1 MANTSI
7 KYVDLILPLALPK
20 LYTYEVGG
28 EFINDIEVGL
38 AVIVQFGK
46 KKLYTGII
54 KKIHSEKPAYETK
67 PIVEICQP
75 IIKINNS
82 QLKLW
87 DWISDYYM
95 CSLGDVFKAAL
106 PAGLKLESE
115 TKILLKSFDKDEFTL
130 SRNEEIILNNLDNKK
145 PLSLAEIAK
154 LTDTKNPLNIINKL
168 IDKDLIE
175 VEEKIRKEYRPKTID
190 FIQIHESIKSESDI
204 NSIFEQLKR
213 AAKQSDLFLSFI
225 GQSEFYTGNS
235 KRVEKSIL
243 LKESKSTAAV
253 LKALVEKNILQLIK
267 IETDRLNNKVDT
279 IQNIAKL
286 NDIQEVA
293 LGEIKASFEEKD
305 VVLLHGV
312 TGSGKTEIYLHLI
325 EEQLKEGKQ
334 VLYLLPEI
342 AITTQIINRLREV
355 LGDIVGVYHSKF
367 TDNERIEVW
376 KKISSNKKYKVILG
390 VRSSIYLPFSN
401 LGLIIVDEEHENTYK
416 QFNPS
421 PRYNAR
427 DTAVVL
433 ANIHSAK
440 VLMGTATPAIETLF
454 NTKNGKYGYV
464 QITERFGNYKMPD
477 ITLYDIK
484 DAKRRKIMK
493 SIFSDL
499 LIDKVKLALESKKQI
514 ILFQNR
520 RGFSPYLICDTCG
533 WVPQC
538 ENCDV
543 SLTYHKFNNK
553 LVCHYCGYTIG
564 KINKCLACES
574 TNMQTMGFGTEKIE
588 DEIKIFF
595 PDAKVKR
602 FDLDTTRNKN
612 AHEQILAEFD
622 AGKIDIL
629 TGTQMVSKGLD
640 FKNVS
645 LVGVINA
652 DDMLNFPDFRAH
664 ERAFQLLT
672 QVSGRAGRS
681 ADKGEVVIQTHDT
694 KHNVLKHV
702 INNDLESLFYE
713 ELAERK
719 DFMYPP
725 YCRIIKLTVKH
736 KHKDLLETGATI
748 LGRELKKIFGD
759 RVLGPDDPLVNR
771 IQLFYIK
778 EIIIKIENGK
788 SIPKAKEIIKKVIEY
803 LKTNDRLKS
812 IIVTPDVDPM

>member
-1 MANTSI
+1 MAQTKTTYI
-7 KYVDLILPLALPK
+7 DIILPLALPK
-20 LYTYEVGG
+20 LYTYEVDK
-28 EFINDIEVGL
+28 ELINDIEIGL

-54 KKIHSEKPAYETK
+54 KQIHNKKPKYKTK
-67 PIVEICQP
+67 EIVEICNP
-75 IIKINNS
+75 KIKINTY

-87 DWISDYYM
+87 DWIADYYM
-95 CSLGDVFKAAL
+95 CSLGDVYKAAL

-115 TKILLKSFDKDEFTL
+115 TKILLKHIDEDIEL
-130 SRNEEIILNNLDNKK
+130 SDNEQIIISNLDKNK
-145 PLSLAEIAK
+145 PLSLAEVSK
-154 LTDTKNPLNIINKL
+154 LTETKNPINLINKL

-175 VEEKIRKEYRPKTID
+175 VEERIRKEYKPKTID
-190 FIQIHESIKSESDI
+190 FVEISDSIKTEEDV
-204 NSIFEQLKR
+204 NTIFDKLKR

-225 GQSEFYTGNS
+225 GLSEFYA
-235 KRVEKSIL
+235 KPKQVEKSVLLQISHSSSAIL
-243 LKESKSTAAV
+243 KS
-253 LKALVEKNILQLIK
+253 LVEKGILK
-267 IETDRLNNKVDT
+267 IVKVETDRLINKIDK
-279 IQNIAKL
+279 IQQIAKL
-286 NDIQEVA
+286 NEVQKKA
-293 LGEIKASFEEKD
+293 ILQIKKQFKEKD

-325 EEQLKEGKQ
+325 KEQLNKGKQ

-355 LGDIVGVYHSKF
+355 FGDIVGVYHSRF
-367 TDNERIEVW
+367 SDNERIEVW
-376 KKISSNKKYKVILG
+376 KKIASNKKYKIVLG
-390 VRSSIYLPFSN
+390 VRSSIFLPFDN
-401 LGLIIVDEEHENTYK
+401 LGLIVVDEEHENTYK

-427 DTAVVL
+427 DTAVIL
-433 ANIHSAK
+433 AKIHSTK
-440 VLMGTATPAIETLF
+440 VLMGTATPAIETMF
-454 NTKNGKYGYV
+454 NTKTGKYGYAE
-464 QITERFGNYKMPD
+464 ILERFDNYQMPD
-477 ITLYDIK
+477 ITIYDIK

-493 SIFSDL
+493 SLFSDL
-499 LIDKVKLALESKKQI
+499 LIEKIGKALEEKKQV

-574 TNMQTMGFGTEKIE
+574 TNMQTKGFGTEKIE

-602 FDLDTTRNKN
+602 FDLDTTRNKH
-612 AHEQILAEFD
+612 AHEEILSEFD
-622 AGKIDIL
+622 NGKIDIL

-640 FKNVS
+640 FKKVS

-664 ERAFQLLT
+664 ERSFQLLT

-681 ADKGEVVIQTHDT
+681 KDKGEVVIQTHTPD
-694 KHNVLKHV
+694 HHVLKQV
-702 INNDLESLFYE
+702 IENNFEALFNIE
-713 ELAERK
+713 IAERK
-719 DFMYPP
+719 EYMYPP
-725 YCRIIKLTVKH
+725 FCRLIKLTVKH
-736 KHKDLLETGATI
+736 KKKDLLEIGTEI
-748 LGRELKKIFGD
+748 FGRELRKAFGKL
-759 RVLGPDDPLVNR
+759 VLGPDDPLINR
-771 IQLFYIK
+771 IQLYYIK
-778 EIIIKIENGK
+778 EIVIKIENGK
-788 SIPKAKEIIKKVIEY
+788 SIAKAKNYIKQLIDY
-803 LKTNDRLKS
+803 IKTNDRLKS
-812 IIVTPDVDPM
+812 LVISADVDPM

>member
-1 MANTSI
+1 MAQSKTTYI
-7 KYVDLILPLALPK
+7 DIILPLALPK
-20 LYTYEVGG
+20 LYTYEVGI
-28 EFINDIEVGL
+28 EFSDEIEIGI

-54 KKIHSEKPAYETK
+54 KKIHTEEPKYETK
-67 PIVEICQP
+67 PIIEICNP
-75 IIKINNS
+75 IIKINNY
-82 QLKLW
+82 QLELW
-87 DWISDYYM
+87 NWISDYYM
-95 CSLGDVFKAAL
+95 CSLGDVYKAAL

-115 TKILLKSFDKDEFTL
+115 TKILLKPYDDEVALSDKEL
-130 SRNEEIILNNLDNKK
+130 IIVNNLDNKK
-145 PLSLAEIAK
+145 PMSLAEVSK
-154 LTDTKNPLNIINKL
+154 LTDTKNPINLINKL

-175 VEEKIRKEYRPKTID
+175 VEERIRKEYKPKTID
-190 FIQIHESIKSESDI
+190 FVEISDSIKTEEDVNI
-204 NSIFEQLKR
+204 VFEKLKR
-213 AAKQSDLFLSFI
+213 ATKQSDLFLSFI
-225 GQSEFYTGNS
+225 GLSEFYT
-235 KRVEKSIL
+235 KPKQVEKKAL
-243 LKESKSTAAV
+243 LEKAKSTSAII
-253 LKALVEKNILQLIK
+253 KSLVEKDILK
-267 IETDRLNNKVDT
+267 IVKVETDRLNNKIDK
-279 IQNIAKL
+279 IQKIAKL
-286 NDIQEVA
+286 NEVQKIA
-293 LGEIKASFEEKD
+293 FSDIKASFKEKD

-325 EEQLKEGKQ
+325 KEQLKKGKQ

-355 LGDIVGVYHSKF
+355 FGDIVGVYHSKF
-367 TDNERIEVW
+367 SDNERIEIW
-376 KKISSNKKYKVILG
+376 KKIAAKEKYQIILG
-390 VRSSIYLPFSN
+390 VRSSIFLPFEN

-433 ANIHSAK
+433 AKLHSAK
-440 VLMGTATPAIETLF
+440 VLMGTATPAIETMF
-454 NTKNGKYGYV
+454 NAKTGKYGFAE
-464 QITERFGNYKMPD
+464 IPERFDNYKMPE
-477 ITLYDIK
+477 ITIYDIK

-493 SIFSDL
+493 SLFSDL
-499 LIDKVKLALESKKQI
+499 LLEKIKTSLEQKKQI

-574 TNMQTMGFGTEKIE
+574 TNMQTKGFGTEKIE

-602 FDLDTTRNKN
+602 FDLDTTRNKH
-612 AHEQILAEFD
+612 AHEEILAEFD
-622 AGKIDIL
+622 SGKIDIL

-645 LVGVINA
+645 LVGVLNA

-664 ERAFQLLT
+664 ERSFQLLT

-681 ADKGEVVIQTHDT
+681 KDKGEVVIQTHTPD
-694 KHNVLKHV
+694 HSVLKNV
-702 INNDLESLFYE
+702 IDNDFESLFNAE
-713 ELAERK
+713 IAERK
-719 DFMYPP
+719 EYMYPP
-725 YCRIIKLTVKH
+725 FCRIIKLTIKH
-736 KHKDLLETGATI
+736 KKKDLLETGSEI
-748 LGRELKKIFGD
+748 FGRELRKTFGE
-759 RVLGPDDPLVNR
+759 RVLGPDDPLINR
-771 IQLFYIK
+771 IQLYFIK
-778 EIIIKIENGK
+778 EIIVKIENGK
-788 SIPKAKEIIKKVIEY
+788 SVPKAKEYIKQLIEY
-803 LKTNDRLKS
+803 IKTNDRFKS
-812 IIVTPDVDPM
+812 LIISPDVDPM